1 MRKLMLVFAVMTAL
15 YPTGRVWSQDEEV
28 YGEALLPPETLL
40 MISAPDIPAL
50 SERMSASTG
59 GKMYADPQLKPFID
73 QLKAKYEE
81 HSANLKEEIGVS
93 FTDLLELPQGEIT
106 IALVEKPARKLNGV
120 LMIDY
125 ADNDEVADKLIEKMD
140 AALTE
145 NGAEHSTQMVGD
157 LEVEVYKLAGGK
169 DNPLKTLCYF
179 TDEGYFVLA
188 TDLAAIKSVIERWNG
203 DAKTSLA
210 DQEVFAYIME
220 KCDTGEES
228 AVFKWYVNPIGLV
241 QATVSM
247 VPQASMALGFIPV
260 LGLDRL
266 DAFGGTMDV
275 GVEDYDYV
283 SKTFAYVEQPASGV
297 LGVFNFPA
305 VEQVPPA
312 WVPADAAMYMG
323 LNWNVEEAYLSVES
337 VYDSFLGPGSLGKV
351 IDNFSA
357 AEDGPGIH
365 VKNDILDNLS
375 GKMQIVTMAPAD
387 VSDDAPPV
395 PPMTFSIAIKDA
407 AAMQKTLAKAA
418 KSDGFP
424 GKARQFEG
432 VTVYDI
438 PADQLTVAVA
448 VVGDALVVSTNPATV
463 ESRVRGKSANSLANS
478 AAYKAFVKHLPKKSS
493 MLTFQKQDAQFKA
506 AYDLLKKQDNDQ
518 LEGIDLSTLPD
529 FSVIQKYLR
538 PTVSYAIP
546 DENGAFFMGFSLSD
560 E

>member
-1 MRKLMLVFAVMTAL
+1 MRKLMLVLATMTAL
-15 YPTGRVWSQDEEV
+15 CPVGRVWSQDEDV

-50 SERMSASTG
+50 SERMSASTS
-59 GKMYADPQLKPFID
+59 GKMLADPKLKPFID
-73 QLKAKYEE
+73 QVKAKVEE
-81 HSANLKEEIGVS
+81 FSGQVKEHLGVS
-93 FTDLLELPQGEIT
+93 LTDLAELPQGEIT
-106 IALVEKPARKLNGV
+106 FALVEKPARKLNGV
-120 LMIDY
+120 LLIDY

-140 AALTE
+140 AALTD

-188 TDLAAIKSVIERWNG
+188 TDLAAIKSVIERWKG

-210 DQEVFAYIME
+210 DQEIFAYIME

-241 QATVSM
+241 QAAISM
-247 VPQASMALGFIPV
+247 VPQASMAMGFIPV
-260 LGLDRL
+260 LGLDRMKG
-266 DAFGGTMDV
+266 FGGTMDV
-275 GVEDYDYV
+275 GVENYDYV
-283 SKTFAYVEQPASGV
+283 SKSFAYVEQPVSGV
-297 LGVFNFPA
+297 LGLFNFPA
-305 VEQVPPA
+305 VDQVPPA

-337 VYDSFLGPGSLGKV
+337 VVDSFQGPGSLGKLL
-351 IDNFSA
+351 DAFA
-357 AEDGPGIH
+357 ADESGPGIH
-365 VKNDILDNLS
+365 VKNDVLDNLA

-387 VSDDAPPV
+387 GDDAPPV
-395 PPMTFSIAIKDA
+395 PPMTFSIAVKDA
-407 AAMQKTLAKAA
+407 AAMQKTLGKAA

-448 VVGDALVVSTNPATV
+448 VVGDALVISTNPATV
-463 ESRVRGKSANSLANS
+463 ESRVRGKSASSLANS
-478 AAYKAFVKHLPKKSS
+478 AAYKAFVKYLPKKSS
-493 MLTFQKQDAQFKA
+493 MLTFQKQDAQVKA
-506 AYDLLKKQDNDQ
+506 AYDMLKKQDNDQ

-529 FSVIQKYLR
+529 FSVIQKYLK